1 MKRLIL
7 FYIFINMILFQKISA
22 QENIEAKINH
32 EEINNFIK
40 IENVA
45 INNSE
50 LHKELEYLFI
60 SIRKN
65 KQGNISSNK
74 QSGKFLIY

>member
-7 FYIFINMILFQKISA
+7 FYILINMILFQKISA

-40 IENVA
+40 
-45 INNSE
+45 
-50 LHKELEYLFI
+50 
-60 SIRKN
+60 N
-65 KQGNISSNK
+65 KTI
-74 QSGKFLIY
+74 LIVVVKYMV